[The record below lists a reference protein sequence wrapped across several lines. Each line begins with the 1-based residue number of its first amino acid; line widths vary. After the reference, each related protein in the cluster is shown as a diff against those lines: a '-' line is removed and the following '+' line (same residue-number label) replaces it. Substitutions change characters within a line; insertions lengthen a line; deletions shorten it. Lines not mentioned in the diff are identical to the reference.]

1 MNSFAINGRKIGK
14 GYPAYIVAEL
24 SANHGND
31 INIAIESIKV
41 AKEIGADAVK
51 IQTYTHDTLT
61 IDCDNE
67 YFQIHQNTLWDGESL
82 YSLYKK
88 AYMPWEW
95 QPTLKEFADSIG
107 ITLFS
112 TPFDK
117 SAVDFL
123 EDLKMP
129 AYKIASFEIFDLEL
143 IKYTASKQ
151 KPMIIS
157 TGVATLEDIE
167 DAINA
172 CKSVGNEQIAL
183 LKCTSSYPAQLEEMN
198 LATIKDMGE
207 RFNCIAGLSDHSF
220 GVVAPIVATT
230 FGASIIEKHFMIDKS
245 IGGADS
251 GFSLDKREFELLV
264 KSVRNA
270 EKSIGKVK
278 YELNPK
284 AEISRELFGRSLFVV
299 KDIKAG
305 DIFDSENI
313 RSIRPGF
320 GIKPKYLNDILGKQA
335 KIDLKRGTPMKLEYV
350 K

>member
-1 MNSFAINGRKIGK
+1 MNSFEIDGRKIGK

-31 INIAIESIKV
+31 INIAIESIKI

-51 IQTYTHDTLT
+51 LQTYTADTLT

-67 YFQIHQNTLWDGESL
+67 YFQIHQNTLWDGETL

-95 QPTLKEFADSIG
+95 QPILKEVADSIG

-123 EDLKMP
+123 ENLNVS

-143 IKYTASKQ
+143 IKYAASKQ

-183 LKCTSSYPAQLEEMN
+183 LKCTSSYPAQLEDMN
-198 LATIKDMGE
+198 LATIKDMSE
-207 RFNCIAGLSDHSF
+207 KFSCIVGLSDHSF
-220 GVVAPIVATT
+220 GALAPIVATT

-245 IGGADS
+245 VGGADS
-251 GFSLDKREFELLV
+251 GFSLDRFEFELLV
-264 KSVRNA
+264 KSVREA
-270 EKSIGKVK
+270 EIAIGKVE
-278 YELNPK
+278 YELSQK
-284 AEISRELFGRSLFVV
+284 TKISKELFGRSLFVV
-299 KDIKAG
+299 KDIKEG
-305 DIFDSENI
+305 DVFSSENI

-320 GIKPKYLNDILGKQA
+320 GVKPKYLVDILGKKA
-335 KIDLKRGTPMKLEYV
+335 KVDLKKGTPMKMEYV